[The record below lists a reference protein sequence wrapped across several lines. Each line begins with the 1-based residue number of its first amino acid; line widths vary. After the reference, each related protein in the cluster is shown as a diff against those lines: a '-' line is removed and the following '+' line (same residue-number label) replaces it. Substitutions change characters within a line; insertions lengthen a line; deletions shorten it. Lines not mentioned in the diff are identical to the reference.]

1 MQYTLVLA
9 ALVTLATAQLDLP
22 DCALT
27 CFASAIESTTCAVDD
42 YMCQCTT
49 GKTQIQGSVIPC
61 LCHSACTSSELL
73 GVVQDSNRVCSAALS
88 SAGSTYTAATIGLGV
103 CAVTGSAAST
113 PTGNAASGSVTG
125 TASGGQTSA
134 TGTMTGTASGSES
147 ASSTASAAQQT
158 GSSAA
163 GMNMAHGLE
172 AVLGL
177 AGLAAFA
184 W

>member
-9 ALVTLATAQLDLP
+9 ALVTLATAQLALP
-22 DCALT
+22 ECAST
-27 CFASAIESTTCAVDD
+27 CFAAAVGSTTCALDD

-49 GKTQIQGSVIPC
+49 GKTQIQDSVIPC
-61 LCHSACTSSELL
+61 LCHSACSSAELL
-73 GVVQDSNRVCSAALS
+73 GVVQDSNKVCSAALS

-103 CAVTGSAAST
+103 CLATGSAAST
-113 PTGNAASGSVTG
+113 PTGSAASASTTG
-125 TASGGQTSA
+125 TASGSQVSA
-134 TGTMTGTASGSES
+134 TGTMTGNAGGSGS

-163 GMNMAHGLE
+163 GMNTAHGLE

-184 W
+184 L

>member
-9 ALVTLATAQLDLP
+9 ALVTLATAQLNLP

-27 CFASAIESTTCAVDD
+27 CFAAAIESTTCAVDD
-42 YMCQCTT
+42 SMCQCTT
-49 GKTQIQGSVIPC
+49 GKAQIQD
-61 LCHSACTSSELL
+61 ELL
-73 GVVQDSNRVCSAALS
+73 GVVQESNKVCSAALS
-88 SAGSTYTAATIGLGV
+88 SVGSTYTAATVGLQA
-103 CAVTGSAAST
+103 CATGNAAST
-113 PTGNAASGSVTG
+113 PTGSAASGSMTG
-125 TASGGQTSA
+125 TASGSQISA
-134 TGTMTGTASGSES
+134 TGTMTGTASGSGS

-177 AGLAAFA
+177 AGLAAFVL
-184 W
+184 

>member
-9 ALVTLATAQLDLP
+9 ALVTLATAQLNLP

-27 CFASAIESTTCAVDD
+27 CFAAAIESTTCAVDD
-42 YMCQCTT
+42 SMCQCTT
-49 GKTQIQGSVIPC
+49 GKTQIQDSVIPC
-61 LCHSACTSSELL
+61 LCHSTCSTSELL
-73 GVVQDSNRVCSAALS
+73 GVVQESNKVCSAALS
-88 SAGSTYTAATIGLGV
+88 SVGSTYTAATVGLQA
-103 CAVTGSAAST
+103 CATGNAAST
-113 PTGNAASGSVTG
+113 PTGSAASGSMTG
-125 TASGGQTSA
+125 TASGSQASA
-134 TGTMTGTASGSES
+134 TGTMTGTASGSGS

-184 W
+184 L